1 MPFSQSLG
9 FWQPVRLL
17 SSPPR
22 DALGGPS
29 PKSQQVLLPSTCAPV
44 APISAAKSITA
55 IPAAIPPSASRDTSP
70 KTSQAA
76 RETCA
81 CTYLARL
88 GLILSRVP
96 FLGLLGRVRDRPG
109 RLAKGL
115 RLGSC
120 RGRHCVDFGW
130 VVRLVQNRRQL
141 TDCCSR
147 F

>member
-1 MPFSQSLG
+1 MFAEFG
-9 FWQPVRLL
+9 NVRLL

-22 DALGGPS
+22 DALCG
-29 PKSQQVLLPSTCAPV
+29 PKSKIAASAAALHLRPSCPHFR
-44 APISAAKSITA
+44 AKSITA
-55 IPAAIPPSASRDTSP
+55 KPAAIPPSASRDTSP
-70 KTSQAA
+70 KTSPVAWK
-76 RETCA
+76 TCA

-115 RLGSC
+115 RLGSR

-141 TDCCSR
+141 PDCCSR